1 MRNKINILFFAIIML
16 AISSCEVYNTM
27 RFGALPNQNDYSHFP
42 QRKIE
47 NQSPVF
53 NFIKPNKDPSLGKLI
68 GLTNKSLN
76 PSNVELD
83 SFVKLHNTISFL
95 IIRNDTILYE
105 KYNGK
110 YADTSLV
117 SSFSMVKPMISTLI
131 GIAVEEGK
139 IKSVDNPITDYLP
152 EFKNKLGFDKITIKN
167 LLQHTSGIKFSDQ
180 EFNIVSDNAEF
191 YWGHDLRKDMTALT
205 IKTAPNTEFHYSSAN
220 TQLLALIIE
229 RITNNLVSSYL
240 ETKIWQPL
248 GMEAPAYWSLDRNDG
263 NGMEKAFCCLQ
274 ARTVD
279 FAKFGRLYL
288 NKGNWEGNQ
297 IVSRA
302 WVEQSTHTDPSNNNR
317 HYYNNNWG
325 IGPLKYNSFYAV
337 GLYGQYLYLY
347 PEKNIQIIR
356 FGDSSLSYNPNYW
369 QDIFI
374 QIIDQLNEL
383 K

>member
-1 MRNKINILFFAIIML
+1 MKPKINILLFVIVML
-16 AISSCEVYNTM
+16 SVSSCNVYNTM
-27 RFGALPNQNDYSHFP
+27 RFGALPDQHDFSHFP

-47 NQSPVF
+47 NQPPVF
-53 NFIKPNKDPSLGKLI
+53 NFIKSDKDYNLGKWI

-76 PSNVELD
+76 PSNVALD

-131 GIAVEEGK
+131 GIAVSEGR
-139 IKSVDNPITDYLP
+139 IKSIDNPITDYLT
-152 EFKNKLGFDKITIKN
+152 EFESKPGFDKITIKN
-167 LLQHTSGIKFSDQ
+167 LLQHTSGIKFTDQ

-191 YWGHDLRKDMTALT
+191 YWGHDLRKGMTELT
-205 IKTAPNTEFHYSSAN
+205 VKTAPNIEFHYSSAN

-229 RITNNLVSSYL
+229 RITNKSISNYL
-240 ETKIWQPL
+240 ETKIWKPL
-248 GMEAPAYWSLDRNDG
+248 GMEAPAYWSLDKDVD

-274 ARTVD
+274 ARAID

-297 IVSRA
+297 IVSRD
-302 WVEQSTHTDPSNNNR
+302 WVDYSTHSDPTNNNR

-369 QDIFI
+369 QDVFI
-374 QIIDQLNEL
+374 QIIDQLSSL